1 MFIIL
6 HFFGLIGY
14 YEISVYYLRK
24 VPCNQRKKTELGK
37 PYSVMKL
44 TFKLLFEVKA
54 TTYSNMPLTAS
65 RTFCHYYSSKMLDSF
80 ALRLI
85 LKIVLA

>member
-14 YEISVYYLRK
+14 YEISDV
-24 VPCNQRKKTELGK
+24 VVNQRKNTELAK
-37 PYSVMKL
+37 PYSMMKL
-44 TFKLLFEVKA
+44 TFKPLFEVKA
-54 TTYSNMPLTAS
+54 TTYRNMPLTTS

-85 LKIVLA
+85 LKIMPA